1 MAVEDIAG
9 KWAVVTGAASGMGK
23 TTALELARQ
32 GTNLILVDICSE
44 PLEEAARDCGR
55 LGVSTE
61 QFCVDLTSWEEVQE
75 LASTVFSAHGPVDI
89 LVNCVGI
96 AHMAYILNT
105 SIEEWQRLIGV
116 NLWTIIYM
124 VKAFAPAMIER
135 GSGHIVNISSG
146 QAFFAVP
153 TWGAYAATKFAVDG
167 YTEALYYELA
177 GRGVHVAC
185 VYPGVVRTPFY
196 ENIKGGKL
204 TDLGMR
210 LVMGTVAVKPEAMS
224 RLIVKGI
231 RGRKPKIM
239 QWFVWPVYILRH
251 VMPWP
256 FEVAGLIGAR
266 LLRSEHGSGSSP
278 EDGS

>member
-32 GTNLILVDICSE
+32 GTNLILVDICSA
-44 PLEEAARDCGR
+44 PLEQAALDCGA

-61 QFCVDLTSWEEVQE
+61 QFCLDLTSWEAVQE
-75 LASTVFSAHGPVDI
+75 LASTVLSRHGSIDI

-96 AHMAYILNT
+96 AHMAYILDT
-105 SIEEWQRLIGV
+105 SIEDWERLLGV
-116 NLWTIIYM
+116 NLWTIIHM
-124 VKAFAPAMIER
+124 VKAFGPAMSER

-146 QAFFAVP
+146 QAVFAVP
-153 TWGAYAATKFAVDG
+153 TWGAYACTKFAVDG

-177 GRGVHVAC
+177 GSGVHVAC

-204 TDLGMR
+204 TTLG
-210 LVMGTVAVKPEAMS
+210 LKLIMGTIAVKPEAMS

-231 RGRKPKIM
+231 RRRKPKII

-251 VMPWP
+251 VLPWP
-256 FEVAGLIGAR
+256 FEAAGLVGAR
-266 LLRSEHGSGSSP
+266 VLRKEHGKGSNP
-278 EDGS
+278 